1 MCDGLR
7 GRQCAKQQLSPPP
20 TKGSGWMG
28 ASTHLHPLVPGVG
41 GLMPLLAEL
50 SQKRL
55 KAVLLQ

>member
-1 MCDGLR
+1 MAFGVASV
-7 GRQCAKQQLSPPP
+7 QSNNFPPPP